1 MVVVQ
6 AVEMVAQVA
15 VARMQVV
22 LAALEQ
28 VVHQAHALAVATD
41 LSAQKKHRQVISAVV
56 AMLNQQDQML
66 VAIKNMAK
74 AIVANNVSQANLKA
88 VILVAKVLKVKALK
102 VRHLE
107 ISLKD
112 VLINPQG
119 HRLVN
124 QVIHSQNL
132 VQEVHSQNQVVT
144 VVDLVVNQERVADLL
159 VLQASK

>member
-1 MVVVQ
+1 
-6 AVEMVAQVA
+6 
-15 VARMQVV
+15 
-22 LAALEQ
+22 
-28 VVHQAHALAVATD
+28 
-41 LSAQKKHRQVISAVV
+41 
-56 AMLNQQDQML
+56 ML